1 MVWSETI
8 TLALIAGIPGIIGS
22 LTNLIFVLRGNGKIT
37 VLEKTV
43 NGKFSEMLEAVKTS
57 SETKGKVDTI
67 EKIIQPSAPTA
78 TIITDRRKE

>member
-1 MVWSETI
+1 MSDALMI
-8 TLALIAGIPGIIGS
+8 ALISGIPAILTS
-22 LTNLIFVLRGNGKIT
+22 LATLIFIIRGNGKIN

-43 NGKFSEMLEAVKTS
+43 NGKFTEMLDAVKTS
-57 SETKGKVDTI
+57 SEVKGKVDTI